1 MPDGAYGKKQN
12 ARRDYDQEFW
22 WKPGAPLPE
31 SGCGRMIGL
40 TLVHPNGEDKY
51 SDRDNEKKD
60 SGQDPVIQGV

>member
-31 SGCGRMIGL
+31 RAPDL
-40 TLVHPNGEDKY
+40 AAVAGE
-51 SDRDNEKKD
+51 
-60 SGQDPVIQGV
+60 